1 MHRVSAL
8 LVPLLFG
15 ALVLATE
22 VCAAPP
28 PDPEASLVLIKPPLL
43 VVDPSGNASTVITL
57 KSTVDKKTVSL
68 DLSDFSV
75 KRSGGK
81 EYLLGTRRSMT
92 GVTDQDR
99 QVLEGKPLAKDQP
112 LSLKLDVA
120 NFWEAGQG
128 TAVLW
133 DGATRVAAIDA
144 VRLQVPFNVQIVS
157 PTPDNPELH
166 LISEF
171 HSRALQNTGVLS
183 LKNSDPITYR
193 VRWNVSCEGRCSSGS
208 GGTLIELPGNS
219 ITSIQV
225 SSPTSYGDL
234 FSTWL
239 AAGTIKDE
247 VVPGSLGLKLEFD
260 GSAIT
265 QPLPSKQLPLM
276 IRTSFWGSPWQQF
289 WNIGFLC
296 LLLLVGGSCS
306 ILAHYGIPN
315 TSRALGL
322 RKRLT
327 AARSRLSQLGPRLD
341 SRSRVILE
349 SSCDRVRQGLDQAW
363 WLYPDFATTLDRL
376 TATTTQVEQWI
387 DVASQVSIVLEH
399 AQYAVR
405 DRIPPTL
412 LLWTEQCC
420 EKALAPLEV
429 GSVTPEQ
436 LQEMKANVGK
446 AQQWLDKRDQENPDL
461 EKVIAAREARLAPAV
476 PRLKVAYA
484 GSFDG
489 LLAAFLDT
497 AGKPLVPEYYAD
509 RDATS
514 IRVDLL
520 NEYEELLMRAFVAAA
535 AAPPAGGS
543 VVPVPPL
550 PAGAETAMS
559 RLLAAGPQLLRY
571 LGAETHE
578 SLKQARLFVEQM
590 RQDIF
595 TAALLNELRVAP
607 PRLAIVVDAGAVEVG
622 MPVRFT
628 LRFERSI
635 LNQAAAT
642 QEWKYV
648 WDFGDGLPR
657 EEGWSV
663 HHTFLEP
670 HAGYPVKVYL
680 RNLDGESIPPGSVD
694 LAVPVAA
701 SSWAVGSST
710 GRMGKIGRALGLSS
724 AENRL
729 EFGRLVFALAIT
741 VFALLATA
749 RQQIQSMTFLE
760 AAGAAI
766 ALGFGADTVKNLLT
780 QKPQ

>member
-1 MHRVSAL
+1 MHGVSRL
-8 LVPLLFG
+8 LARLLFG
-15 ALVLATE
+15 TLVLAPG
-22 VCAAPP
+22 VYADAP
-28 PDPEASLVLIKPPLL
+28 SLVLIKPPLL
-43 VVDPSGNASTVITL
+43 VVDGSGNASAVLTL
-57 KSTVDKKTVSL
+57 KSTVDKKVVSL

-75 KRSGGK
+75 KRSSGK

-99 QVLEGKPLAKDQP
+99 QVLEGKPLAKDQ
-112 LSLKLDVA
+112 SFSVKLDVA

-133 DGATRVAAIDA
+133 DGATHVAGIDA

-157 PTPDNPELH
+157 TASESPELH
-166 LISEF
+166 LVSEL
-171 HSRALQNTGVLS
+171 HSKNVQNTGVL
-183 LKNSDPITYR
+183 LLRNLDRMTYR
-193 VRWNVSCEGRCSSGS
+193 IRWSLSCEGRCSSGS
-208 GGTLIELPGNS
+208 EGTPIELPGES
-219 ITSIQV
+219 TIPIKV
-225 SSPTSYGDL
+225 SSTTPYGGLPT
-234 FSTWL
+234 TWL
-239 AAGTIKDE
+239 AAGTIKDD
-247 VVPGSLGLKLEFD
+247 VVPGSLGLKLDFE

-265 QPLPSKQLPLM
+265 QPLPSKQLPLT

-289 WNIGFLC
+289 WNVGFLC
-296 LLLLVGGSCS
+296 FLLLLGGSCS

-327 AARSRLSQLGPRLD
+327 AAKGKLSQLGPRLD
-341 SRSRVILE
+341 SRSRVLLE
-349 SSCDRVRQGLDQAW
+349 SSCDEVRQELDGAW
-363 WLYPDFATTLDRL
+363 WLFPDFATTLDRL
-376 TATTTQVEQWI
+376 TARTTSVEQWI
-387 DVASQVSIVLEH
+387 EVASQVSLVLEH

-420 EKALAPLEV
+420 DRALAPLEA
-429 GSVTPEQ
+429 GNVTPEE
-436 LQEMKANVGK
+436 LQEMKANVEK
-446 AQQWLDKRDQENPDL
+446 ARQWLDKRDQENPDL
-461 EKVIAAREARLAPAV
+461 EKDIVARETRLAPAPAV
-476 PRLKVAYA
+476 KRLKSAYA

-489 LLAAFLDT
+489 LLDAFVAAS
-497 AGKPLVPEYYAD
+497 GKALTPESYAD

-520 NEYEELLMRAFVAAA
+520 NEYEELLVRASVAAA
-535 AAPPAGGS
+535 VAPSADPS

-550 PAGAETAMS
+550 SADAGTASS

-607 PRLAIVVDAGAVEVG
+607 PRLAIMVDTGVVQVG
-622 MPVRFT
+622 RPVRFT

-642 QEWKYV
+642 QEWNYV
-648 WDFGDGLPR
+648 WDFGDGQPR

-663 HHTFLEP
+663 HHTFLKP
-670 HAGYPVKVYL
+670 SAGYTIKVSIK
-680 RNLDGESIPPGSVD
+680 NLDAEPIPPGSVG
-694 LAVPVAA
+694 LTLPVAD
-701 SSWAVGSST
+701 SSWALGSSKGPT
-710 GRMGKIGRALGLSS
+710 AKIVRALGLNS

-729 EFGRLVFALAIT
+729 EFGRLLFALAIT

-749 RQQIQSMTFLE
+749 RQQIQSLSFLE